1 MDIYFQDSEGVQL
14 HFSVINGYNKQNLQQ
29 APMSAIILTLLFC
42 TASVDMPLTVTKINS
57 GFCHEIEKL

>member
-1 MDIYFQDSEGVQL
+1 
-14 HFSVINGYNKQNLQQ
+14 
-29 APMSAIILTLLFC
+29 MSAIILTLLFC